1 MAGDE
6 RQQPFPADV
15 YPNLPKAIPPHVLQ
29 TRRSMS
35 QAVLMSTASTVI
47 GAIMAA
53 AGAVYY
59 GSKFHSVYWS
69 NRDCFNAAGYC
80 DYVDVGGEHHRVY
93 SQTGIFFGVLAAICL
108 VFAAALLLLAR
119 RTRHR
124 YGAKT
129 AEYPT
134 GTAYRGD
141 SFEITEQVGPPPLL
155 RHQPRSPGPSEPH

>member
-1 MAGDE
+1 M
-6 RQQPFPADV
+6 
-15 YPNLPKAIPPHVLQ
+15 
-29 TRRSMS
+29 TR
-35 QAVLMSTASTVI
+35 AVLMSTMGTVI

-80 DYVDVGGEHHRVY
+80 VYVDAGGEHHRVY
-93 SQTGIFFGVLAAICL
+93 SQAGIFFGVVAAICL

-119 RTRHR
+119 RTWHR

-141 SFEITEQVGPPPLL
+141 SFEITEQVGPAPLL
-155 RHQPRSPGPSEPH
+155 RHQTRSPGPSEPD